1 MLTTVLEKLGRPI
14 PSSFTTSELTTVGF
28 PLSRPYVL
36 MPQHSQKGTVLP
48 VGFLCSIPF
57 SALNVKDASSRSSE
71 PTKQPTDP
79 QDGNQDEESD
89 APVD

>member
-1 MLTTVLEKLGRPI
+1 MPTTIPEKLGSPL
-14 PSSFTTSELTTVGF
+14 PSSPTTSELTTVGF

-36 MPQHSQKGTVLP
+36 VPQHSQKGMVLP

-57 SALNVKDASSRSSE
+57 SRLNVKNASSRSSE

>member
-1 MLTTVLEKLGRPI
+1 MDKTVFQQLGQLL
-14 PSSFTTSELTTVGF
+14 PSSPTSLELTTVGF
-28 PLSRPYVL
+28 PLSRSSVL
-36 MPQHSQKGTVLP
+36 VPQDTQKGTVLP

-57 SALNVKDASSRSSE
+57 SALNVKDTSSRSSE